1 MVDYIQSL
9 VTPTGTVNG
18 NSHHYLGNAAQ
29 QKFFV
34 LALTRRAVP
43 YLVLFE
49 DAQFTTIPKNSG
61 GFGSLGTISFRKVK
75 ALWDSAVD
83 GVGEPA
89 SLTEGVAPPS
99 KDLDMTEVTTS
110 LKQYGDW
117 IKVSDLAEDA
127 SVDGIL
133 VHAAEA
139 LGEYEGQKLH
149 RVMLYALDSTTNIW
163 YGDGSV
169 NDETLVTSAM
179 TITAALIRKL
189 VRSAKRLNMARFP
202 DGDYHMIL
210 EPGQE
215 YDLQGQADF
224 FDAAKYNGGIAAGGG
239 PNMLTGEIG
248 RGWGVRFKSATEL
261 LTGTGAAGAVVY
273 HSFFYGP
280 NGFGMID
287 LATQA
292 VRKIDPRTNRG
303 IAVYT
308 QPVNRPD
315 KLDPLGQLG
324 FVSCKVAFT
333 GVVFDHNQVMK
344 VLTAASA

>member
-1 MVDYIQSL
+1 MVDKIQSL
-9 VTPTGTVNG
+9 ITPSDANY
-18 NSHHYLGNAAQ
+18 HYLGNAAQ

-43 YLVLFE
+43 HLVLFE
-49 DAQFTTIPKNSG
+49 DAQMTTLPRHSG
-61 GFGSLGTISFRKVK
+61 GFSTLGGVSFRKIS
-75 ALWDSAVD
+75 ALWDPAVD
-83 GVGEPA
+83 GVGEPDA
-89 SLTEGVAPPS
+89 LDEGVAPTS
-99 KDLDMTEVTTS
+99 KDLNMTEVVTY

-149 RVMLYALDSTTNIW
+149 RVMLYALDATTNVW

-169 NDETLVTSAM
+169 MAENAVTSSM
-179 TITAALIRKL
+179 TLTASLIRKL
-189 VRSAKRLNMARFP
+189 VRSAKRANMARFP
-202 DGDYHMIL
+202 DGMYHMIL
-210 EPGQE
+210 EPGGE
-215 YDLQGQADF
+215 FDLQGQADF
-224 FDAAKYNGGIAAGGG
+224 FDAAKYNGGIAASGG

-261 LTGTGAAGAVVY
+261 LTGTGAMSAVTY
-273 HSFFYGP
+273 HNIFYGP
-280 NGFGMID
+280 NGYGMLD
-287 LATQA
+287 LASMA

-303 IAVYT
+303 IAVYQ

-315 KLDPLGQLG
+315 KFDPLGQLG
-324 FVSCKVAFT
+324 FVSCKVAFA
-333 GVVFDHNQVMK
+333 GIVFDPTQVMK
-344 VLTAASA
+344 VITAATV

>member
-49 DAQFTTIPKNSG
+49 DAQFTTIPKNS

-163 YGDGSV
+163 
-169 NDETLVTSAM
+169 
-179 TITAALIRKL
+179 TA
-189 VRSAKRLNMARFP
+189 P
-202 DGDYHMIL
+202 
-210 EPGQE
+210 
-215 YDLQGQADF
+215 
-224 FDAAKYNGGIAAGGG
+224 
-239 PNMLTGEIG
+239 
-248 RGWGVRFKSATEL
+248 
-261 LTGTGAAGAVVY
+261 
-273 HSFFYGP
+273 
-280 NGFGMID
+280 
-287 LATQA
+287 
-292 VRKIDPRTNRG
+292 
-303 IAVYT
+303 
-308 QPVNRPD
+308 
-315 KLDPLGQLG
+315 
-324 FVSCKVAFT
+324 
-333 GVVFDHNQVMK
+333 
-344 VLTAASA
+344 

>member
-1 MVDYIQSL
+1 MVDLIQSL
-9 VTPTGTVNG
+9 VTSTDST
-18 NSHHYLGNAAQ
+18 HHYLGDAAQ

-61 GFGSLGTISFRKVK
+61 GFGAPLGVVSFRKVK
-75 ALWDSAVD
+75 ALWDPAVD
-83 GVGEPA
+83 GVGVPA
-89 SLTEGVAPPS
+89 SLSEGIPPAS

-117 IKVSDLAEDA
+117 IKVSDLSEDA

-169 NDETLVTSAM
+169 VGEGNVTGAM
-179 TITAALIRKL
+179 TMTAALVRKL
-189 VRSAKRLNMARFP
+189 VRSAKRMNMARFP

-215 YDLQGQADF
+215 YDLQSQADF

-248 RGWGVRFKSATEL
+248 RGWGVRFKGATEL
-261 LTGTGAAGAVVY
+261 LKGTGVMAAVTY
-273 HSFFYGP
+273 HSIFYGP
-280 NGFGMID
+280 NGYGMID

-315 KLDPLGQLG
+315 KIDPLGQLG
-324 FVSCKVAFT
+324 FVSCKVAFA
-333 GVVFDHNQVMK
+333 GVVFDPNQVMK
-344 VLTAASA
+344 VITAAGA